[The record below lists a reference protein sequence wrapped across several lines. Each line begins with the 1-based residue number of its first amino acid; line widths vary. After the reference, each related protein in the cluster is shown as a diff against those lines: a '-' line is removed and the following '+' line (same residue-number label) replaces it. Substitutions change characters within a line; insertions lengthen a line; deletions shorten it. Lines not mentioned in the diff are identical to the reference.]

1 MALAVDRAVG
11 MTFVDH
17 AAVGPVAFECRFGDP
32 CAATPRAS
40 EQFVVA
46 QCLSRSE
53 KEPRCFD
60 VVTERYV
67 ARMAVVP
74 CFVEKEPEMP
84 VRSHDAREEEF
95 EQMTCLTAQPL
106 LRGVKPQQIGI
117 PFEDM
122 QMRVHRFVLVGVLV
136 AQADILQGGPVAG
149 RRLEVAV
156 VLQIERMGLNG
167 FEEPPCLLRRTRVIR
182 RACVFA
188 QSVNGESQRIEL
200 LARIGRRAVGT
211 YRPIDSAEFRVDEV
225 VE

>member
-1 MALAVDRAVG
+1 M
-11 MTFVDH
+11 
-17 AAVGPVAFECRFGDP
+17 
-32 CAATPRAS
+32 
-40 EQFVVA
+40 
-46 QCLSRSE
+46 
-53 KEPRCFD
+53 
-60 VVTERYV
+60 
-67 ARMAVVP
+67 
-74 CFVEKEPEMP
+74 
-84 VRSHDAREEEF
+84 
-95 EQMTCLTAQPL
+95 
-106 LRGVKPQQIGI
+106 
-117 PFEDM
+117 
-122 QMRVHRFVLVGVLV
+122 LVGVLV

-225 VE
+225 VEEVVARAGRWQEQLPASCHPIGGREGPYQAAVKYGALIGVGIERAVAGYASVETAFGGSHHPFGPKGQNIVL